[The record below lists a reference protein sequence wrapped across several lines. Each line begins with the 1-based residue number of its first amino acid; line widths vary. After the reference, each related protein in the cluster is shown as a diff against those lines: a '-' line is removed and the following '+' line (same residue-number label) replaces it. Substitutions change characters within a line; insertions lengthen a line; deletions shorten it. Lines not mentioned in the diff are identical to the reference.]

1 MKKIL
6 IAFAFVAM
14 MCACEKHV
22 YQEPQD
28 FPKKEFYPYAPYIM
42 GDTVRFTN
50 GDTIV
55 SYAVDGAYWRY
66 DGRILSEHSIS
77 EWAQK
82 NVILSGR
89 EGTVGKIQLEITCVN
104 RDVFYIDLACGP
116 YPYAVYSGY
125 RKSARDI
132 EADSVDVTTMFR
144 AFVDEITLADENDT
158 PKALIKKGVGIVWF
172 EDYFGTKWTLV
183 QE

>member
-1 MKKIL
+1 MKKML

-14 MCACEKHV
+14 MCACGEQASQV
-22 YQEPQD
+22 PQD

-55 SYAVDGAYWRY
+55 SYSVDGAYWRY
-66 DGRILSEHSIS
+66 EGRILGENNIQ
-77 EWAQK
+77 ENAQK
-82 NVILSGR
+82 IARLSGK
-89 EGTVGKIQLEITCVN
+89 EGTVGQIELSIACMN
-104 RDVFYIDLACGP
+104 REEFHINLDCGP
-116 YPYAVYSGY
+116 SPYSVHLWYTKDVLYMG
-125 RKSARDI
+125 
-132 EADSVDVTTMFR
+132 ADTIDVTTIFR
-144 AFVDEITLADENDT
+144 AFVDEITLIDDNSA